1 MIENLPYAVATSEVG
16 DEDQLVTDASDAAVV
31 QGGKGDDI
39 GQTVHHSAAG
49 IGGGDGVGG
58 ADHSARIGGGAGHHA
73 GIGGGDCIG
82 EMRNCHHAGIG
93 GGGDGTVGIDPLSAC
108 GPFTLPL
115 LGGGYHQAPARAGGA
130 EHDGVPQWGHP
141 QDVSFMLICAVPD
154 HRGGWVDL
162 LDGGAGAV
170 ATGFGHRCG
179 LLLRSAH

>member
-16 DEDQLVTDASDAAVV
+16 DEDQLVTDASGVAVV
-31 QGGKGDDI
+31 QGGKGDGI

-108 GPFTLPL
+108 
-115 LGGGYHQAPARAGGA
+115 ARAGGA
-130 EHDGVPQWGHP
+130 EHDGVPRWGHP
-141 QDVSFMLICAVPD
+141 QDVSFMLGVE
-154 HRGGWVDL
+154 
-162 LDGGAGAV
+162 
-170 ATGFGHRCG
+170 
-179 LLLRSAH
+179 